1 MLVWMATLQYYYAEY
16 AALPK
21 PGRASRGSQN
31 IKAEKKLLLPG
42 PNNRIRKGGNNL
54 RRRGTLYTTH
64 TEKNLLDFT
73 VYTTEERYKNRR
85 RRRGPFLYFFPVLR
99 CQRSECCQILLSYSG
114 RAIQPK
120 ARRWMLK
127 FATVKKWNFIMPL
140 ASLTHSL
147 SQ

>member
-1 MLVWMATLQYYYAEY
+1 MATLQYYYAEY

-21 PGRASRGSQN
+21 LGRASRGSQN

-73 VYTTEERYKNRR
+73 VYIQRR
-85 RRRGPFLYFFPVLR
+85 RDIKIEEGDEVLFYIFYFSLFLAASGQSVAKFYFHTAAEPSNPR
-99 CQRSECCQILLSYSG
+99 HEDGC
-114 RAIQPK
+114 
-120 ARRWMLK
+120 
-127 FATVKKWNFIMPL
+127 
-140 ASLTHSL
+140 
-147 SQ
+147 